1 MICSDCKKNPATIF
15 INKIENGVST
25 MEGLCHDCAKKRG
38 LDVPEA
44 QNKQSTPSQNNIDM
58 TNMSKQLE
66 SLFKDLSANLNNIED
81 LEKIDPEELEDMS
94 QDYSEGGMG
103 IPIGSIFANFIPHN
117 SQANEEESNNNS
129 RQKVKVEKKKTNKN
143 LVLVKQL

>member
-1 MICSDCKKNPATIF
+1 
-15 INKIENGVST
+15 
-25 MEGLCHDCAKKRG
+25 
-38 LDVPEA
+38 
-44 QNKQSTPSQNNIDM
+44 M

-94 QDYSEGGMG
+94 QDYSEDGMG
-103 IPIGSIFANFIPHN
+103 FPIGSIFANFIPRN

-129 RQKVKVEKKKTNKN
+129 RQKVKVEKKKTNKKKKFLDTYGTN
-143 LVLVKQL
+143 LTLKAKNNQIDMVIGRDKEIQRVIQIKS